1 MNENDD
7 APATFCLSGV
17 HYIEFLNALHNHVTP
32 RSYLEVGTAT
42 GASLSVAGCDTIAV
56 DPQFAVGAGA
66 TGNRTRTLFFQMT
79 SDDFFATCWTVRLP
93 AWSRSPGWILIER
106 SCQLLLRDRRSVRR
120 IRSRRGPAE
129 VVLGQTRTNRFATA
143 LRATRPPDRAVH
155 PILTQCRAT
164 GPTSEL
170 AAEGQSNEP
179 LG

>member
-93 AWSRSPGWILIER
+93 AWSRSPGWILNRAFLPIVITR
-106 SCQLLLRDRRSVRR
+106 SSISTPDPFS
-120 IRSRRGPAE
+120 
-129 VVLGQTRTNRFATA
+129 TRA
-143 LRATRPPDRAVH
+143 
-155 PILTQCRAT
+155 
-164 GPTSEL
+164 G
-170 AAEGQSNEP
+170 
-179 LG
+179 